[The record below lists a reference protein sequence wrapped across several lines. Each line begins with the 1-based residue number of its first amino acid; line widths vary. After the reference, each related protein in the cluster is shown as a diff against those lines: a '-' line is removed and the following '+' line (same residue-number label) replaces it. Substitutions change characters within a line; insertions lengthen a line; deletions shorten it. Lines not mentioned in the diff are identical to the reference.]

1 MFVQTARA
9 AVLRGAPWL
18 LLLLASAGCS
28 RVGQV
33 SGKASYRGQLL
44 PAGTVMLLASD
55 GRPYDGQIQADGTF
69 VIRDV
74 PLGAAKVSVTS
85 RVPAGEEKRTR
96 GGKEANWAKQRTI
109 AKGGRSR
116 IPAKYSDFEESG
128 LTVTVE
134 KGDINRLDLNLK

>member
-1 MFVQTARA
+1 MSVGTARVA
-9 AVLRGAPWL
+9 ALKGAPWL
-18 LLLLASAGCS
+18 LLVLASAGCS

-33 SGKASYRGQLL
+33 SGKASYRGRPL

-55 GRPYDGQIQADGTF
+55 GQPYDGPIQTDGTF

-74 PLGAAKVSVTS
+74 PIGTAKVSVTS
-85 RVPAGEEKRTR
+85 IVPAGEEKRTR
-96 GGKEANWAKQRTI
+96 GGKEASQAKQRTI

-116 IPAKYSDFEESG
+116 IPSKYSDFEKSG

-134 KGDINRLDLNLK
+134 KGDKNRLDLDLQ